1 MTSGAAKWA
10 FGASLAAALL
20 CWSAAA
26 SAQDSGQRW
35 TGTLTIYGW
44 LPAVDGDVTA
54 SRSGDSES
62 ASFDAA
68 DLLES
73 LDFAAFATGE
83 LRHGRFGLIVDT
95 VYTALGGSKTAP
107 GPFATRV
114 DDDVTLLLVTT
125 TGAWRFY
132 QDGTSFV
139 DLLAGF
145 RFNYAD
151 LRISTH
157 RDAPRP
163 VSRSVSGNQAW
174 LDPLIGFRIG
184 TAVTERFSLQA
195 FADIGGFGMGSD
207 LAYAFYLG
215 ASYAFSPRMQLELGY
230 RFLAIDYSADRA
242 KVDIQMHGPAI
253 GLVIGF

>member
-95 VYTALGGSKTAP
+95 VYTALGGSNTAP

-163 VSRSVSGNQAW
+163 VSRSVSI
-174 LDPLIGFRIG
+174 LP
-184 TAVTERFSLQA
+184 AVLS
-195 FADIGGFGMGSD
+195 
-207 LAYAFYLG
+207 
-215 ASYAFSPRMQLELGY
+215 
-230 RFLAIDYSADRA
+230 
-242 KVDIQMHGPAI
+242 
-253 GLVIGF
+253 

>member
-1 MTSGAAKWA
+1 MTSEVAKRALRASVAAT
-10 FGASLAAALL
+10 LL

-26 SAQDSGQRW
+26 VAQDTGQRW

-54 SRSGDSES
+54 SSSGDSAS

-68 DLLES
+68 DLLDS

-95 VYTALGGSKTAP
+95 VYTALSNSKTAP

-114 DDDVTLLLVTT
+114 DGDVTLLLVTAA
-125 TGAWRFY
+125 GAWRFY
-132 QDGTSFV
+132 QTQASFV

-151 LRISTH
+151 LGISTH

-163 VSRSVSGNQAW
+163 ISRSVSGNQAW
-174 LDPLIGFRIG
+174 LDPLIGIRIG
-184 TAVTERFSLQA
+184 TAVTERISLQA
-195 FADIGGFGMGSD
+195 FADIGGFGMGSE
-207 LAYAFYLG
+207 LTYEFYLG
-215 ASYAFSPRMQLELGY
+215 ASYAFSPRTRLEIGY

-242 KVDIQMHGPAI
+242 KVDIQLHGPTL
-253 GLVIGF
+253 GLAVGF